1 MFTPIIKNIEEKE
14 YKLAVEALVPLL
26 DEEDEKIV
34 AMAHYMLGY
43 INTRSDYAER
53 NDYQAKR
60 HLRLNLNSNYPHSHG
75 YVLYSQVEEDPNIA
89 LNYLE
94 KGTTRFPED
103 ARILIAFLW
112 LSPDKNDVIR
122 IIKEK
127 NINDVTLISEVI
139 SQLIS
144 TNQWNEIIPFIVQLE
159 HGFTLSEEE
168 QNYLNLIKAY
178 AYLFADSPDYS
189 KAEQL
194 LENVI
199 CTDID
204 NIFAYSHYLGLI
216 YAELK
221 CGNLLKATEFFD
233 RIPISNSITDLDG
246 WLQPLWISI
255 SFESLYQIIFKSIL
269 AAFTQDAHR
278 KLKAGVLYSLYLYS
292 SSEETSDIYRYKKSD
307 VATLTRFLKT
317 NFSKEVAAAAYQMK
331 CHFKQ
336 FEEAYDIL
344 WEFLKYY
351 RVPEDS
357 KVFFSEISDNATN
370 PDICRI
376 AQKTIEHLQNDRYT
390 SSQFVSSIFTTLVK
404 RLHEIKQYNL
414 NRELAQYLSLSDILS
429 SGCAFECAYAY
440 GEKEQPQA
448 TAIYEALVK
457 SEPNNSSAI
466 NNLGVRYEHAGEIH
480 KALDCYERANFIDPD
495 EELYQNNLVRI
506 RKSIYKEIE
515 DKVHATSDAI
525 SMDSLEEI
533 GYNEQFRRKLLSI
546 QDSEMCI
553 LLQRDIWECAIA
565 VVAKQDKM
573 ATIMSGSIIEALLML
588 KLKEQG
594 IQKYDI
600 SPISKGKKA
609 QNYPV
614 NEMGLNELLYVAD
627 QKGILNK
634 NSYHLGHYI
643 RDYRNVVHPA
653 KELRMSEKVSHENVL
668 TMWSILKRLVSD
680 LYS

>member
-14 YKLAVEALVPLL
+14 YKLAVDALVPLL
-26 DEEDEKIV
+26 DEEDEKVV
-34 AMAHYMLGY
+34 AIAHYMLGY

-60 HLRLNLNSNYPHSHG
+60 HLRLNLNSNYPHPHG

-103 ARILIAFLW
+103 ARILIEFLR

-122 IIKEK
+122 IIKER
-127 NINDVTLISEVI
+127 NINDVRLISEVI

-144 TNQWNEIIPFIVQLE
+144 TNQWNEIVFFAVQLE
-159 HGFTLSEEE
+159 KDATLNDEEL
-168 QNYLNLIKAY
+168 NYLDLIKGY
-178 AYLFADSPDYS
+178 AYLFSNVPDYY
-189 KAEQL
+189 KAQQL

-199 CTDID
+199 CADTD
-204 NIFAYSHYLGLI
+204 NIFAYSHYLGMI
-216 YAELK
+216 YAQLK
-221 CGNLLKATEFFD
+221 CGNRLKATEFFD
-233 RIPISNSITDLDG
+233 RIPISNAITDLDG
-246 WLQPLWISI
+246 WPQPLWISI
-255 SFESLYQIIFKSIL
+255 SFESLYRIIFKSIL
-269 AAFTQDAHR
+269 SAFAQDAPR
-278 KLKAGVLYSLYLYS
+278 KLKAGVLYSLYQYS
-292 SSEETSDIYRYKKSD
+292 ASEIYDIYRYKKSD
-307 VATLTRFLKT
+307 AAILTRFLKT
-317 NFSKEVAAAAYQMK
+317 NFNKKVAAAAYHMR

-336 FEEAYDIL
+336 FEDAYDII
-344 WEFLKYY
+344 WEFLKHYQD
-351 RVPEDS
+351 PEDS
-357 KVFFSEISDNATN
+357 AVFFSEISNNATN
-370 PDICRI
+370 PEICLI
-376 AQKTIEHLQNDRYT
+376 AQQTIEHLQNDEYT
-390 SSQFVSSIFTTLVK
+390 PSQFISSIFTTLVEQ
-404 RLHEIKQYNL
+404 LHEMQQYDL
-414 NRELAQYLSLSDILS
+414 NRELAQYLSLSDILK

-440 GEKEQPQA
+440 GEKEQPRS

-466 NNLGVRYEHAGEIH
+466 NNLGVRYEHAGELH
-480 KALDCYERANFIDPD
+480 KALDCYERANFIDP
-495 EELYQNNLVRI
+495 EKELYQNNLVRI

-515 DKVHATSDAI
+515 DKVLATSDAI

-533 GYNEQFRRKLLSI
+533 GYNDQFRRKLLSI

-553 LLQRDIWECAIA
+553 LLQRDIWECAVA

-594 IQKYDI
+594 ILKYDI
-600 SPISKGKKA
+600 SPISRGKKA
-609 QNYPV
+609 SNYPV
-614 NEMGLNELLYVAD
+614 NDMGLSELLYVAD

-653 KELRMSEKVSHENVL
+653 KELRMSEEVSHENVL

>member
-14 YKLAVEALVPLL
+14 YKLAVDALVLLL
-26 DEEDEKIV
+26 DEENERVV
-34 AMAHYMLGY
+34 ATAHYMLGY
-43 INTRSDYAER
+43 INTCSDYSER
-53 NDYQAKR
+53 NDRQAKR
-60 HLRLNLNSNYPHSHG
+60 HLRLNLNSNYPHPYG
-75 YVLYSQVEEDPNIA
+75 YVLYAKVENDPNVV
-89 LNYLE
+89 LNYLK
-94 KGTTRFPED
+94 KGIAHFPKD
-103 ARILIAFLW
+103 AEILFSLLR
-112 LSPDKNDVIR
+112 LSPDKNGVIGLV
-122 IIKEK
+122 KK
-127 NINDVTLISEVI
+127 SGINDIKLISEVI

-144 TNQWNEIIPFIVQLE
+144 TGQWNEIIPFIVQLE
-159 HGFTLSEEE
+159 HGSTLSEEE

-178 AYLFADSPDYS
+178 AYLFADNPDYS

-194 LENVI
+194 LEHVI

-221 CGNLLKATEFFD
+221 CGNLLKAIEFFD
-233 RIPISNSITDLDG
+233 RIPISNAITDLDG
-246 WLQPLWISI
+246 WPQPLWISI

-269 AAFTQDAHR
+269 AAFTQDAPR

-292 SSEETSDIYRYKKSD
+292 ASEIYDIYRYKKSD

-351 RVPEDS
+351 QVPEDS
-357 KVFFSEISDNATN
+357 EVFFSEISDNATN
-370 PDICRI
+370 PEICRI
-376 AQKTIEHLQNDRYT
+376 AQKTIEHLQNDEYT

-404 RLHEIKQYNL
+404 RLHEIKQYDL
-414 NRELAQYLSLSDILS
+414 NRELAQSLSLSDILS

-440 GEKEQPQA
+440 GEKEQPRA

-457 SEPNNSSAI
+457 NEPNNSSAI
-466 NNLGVRYEHAGEIH
+466 NNLGVHYEHAGELH
-480 KALDCYERANFIDPD
+480 KALDCYERANFIDPKD
-495 EELYQNNLVRI
+495 EIHQNNLARI
-506 RKSIYKEIE
+506 RELIYRETE
-515 DKVHATSDAI
+515 EKVLATSDAI
-525 SMDSLEEI
+525 SMDALEEI
-533 GYNEQFRRKLLSI
+533 GYTDQFRRKLLSI

-553 LLQRDIWECAIA
+553 ILQRDIWECAIA

-594 IQKYDI
+594 IQEYDI